1 MNLVIRAI
9 PTLGI
14 FQHGQVKP
22 DLRAASPM
30 TALTGNR
37 HRA

>member
-9 PTLGI
+9 PIFGI
-14 FQHGQVKP
+14 FQPGQLKP

-30 TALTGNR
+30 MALTGNR